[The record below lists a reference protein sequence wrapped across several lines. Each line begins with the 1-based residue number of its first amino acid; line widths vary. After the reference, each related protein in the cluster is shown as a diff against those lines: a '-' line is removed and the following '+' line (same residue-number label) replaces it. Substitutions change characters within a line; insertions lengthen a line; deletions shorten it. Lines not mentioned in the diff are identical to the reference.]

1 MLRRNIMGKDDMI
14 RRLLR
19 EVESE
24 FSRSLLLGRIDR
36 NQFNQA
42 IKSEMAH
49 LRQKSYME
57 IEELYYTAAA

>member
-1 MLRRNIMGKDDMI
+1 MGKDDMI

-19 EVESE
+19 EVESD
-24 FSRSLLLGRIDR
+24 FSIALRLGRMDR
-36 NQFNQA
+36 SQFNQA

-49 LRQKSYME
+49 LREKSYTE

>member
-1 MLRRNIMGKDDMI
+1 MGKEDMI

-19 EVESE
+19 EVESD
-24 FSRSLLLGRIDR
+24 FSSALRLGRIDR

-42 IKSEMAH
+42 IKSEMAQ
-49 LRQKSYME
+49 LREKSYTE